1 MNVGQIHKLGTVNLV
16 PIYDSFHEIISE
28 VRGSIKLW
36 KSDFPLEITYKI
48 SVLEIQKLSRFAFL

>member
-1 MNVGQIHKLGTVNLV
+1 MDMGQIHKLGTMNYVA
-16 PIYDSFHEIISE
+16 IYDSLHEIISQ

-48 SVLEIQKLSRFAFL
+48 SFLEIQKLTRFAFL